1 MDTNQPAKFVARQI
15 VPIRARA
22 IALDFLRPYPAD
34 ITVSRALKLAC
45 TGGLVRLM
53 ELLGFWQYGRQ
64 YYGIIFS
71 NIGGDKRREL
81 LQTLRQAIY
90 DEIERYELS

>member
-1 MDTNQPAKFVARQI
+1 MNRWDTNQPAKFVARQI

-45 TGGLVRLM
+45 TGGLVRL
-53 ELLGFWQYGRQ
+53 WQYGRQ